1 MSERWPVELRHLR
14 YFVAVAD
21 ERHFGRASA
30 LLHVTQSTLSA
41 QVQDLEREVGGRLFT
56 RTSRRVELTEA
67 GELLLPEA
75 RRALAQAGRALQVA
89 RQSVRGETGAVRI
102 GFSGVAVLQGVL
114 SDDLRDFHRAHP
126 RVGLTLTELPP
137 AAQIQGV
144 RDGSLDIGYCPDLGL
159 GDTDGLHVTRRA
171 LTPLSVALRSD
182 HALASATAVTT
193 ASLAAHD
200 LIIFA
205 SREED
210 ETILSRLWPAPEE
223 DRSRV
228 RLVGSTLGV
237 LALASA
243 GAGVALVPTATERIT
258 LPGLTYRPL
267 HGAPP
272 GPDLLVL
279 GRHDETSGAARAY
292 LSNIPTP

>member
-1 MSERWPVELRHLR
+1 MELRHLR

-21 ERHFGRASA
+21 ERHFGRAA
-30 LLHVTQSTLSA
+30 TLLHVTQSTLSA
-41 QVQDLEREVGGRLFT
+41 QVQALEREVGGRLFT

-75 RRALAQAGRALQVA
+75 RRALAQAGRAMQVA

-102 GFSGVAVLQGVL
+102 GFSGVAVLQGDL
-114 SDDLRDFHRAHP
+114 SDDLRDFHRTHP
-126 RVGLTLTELPP
+126 GVGLTLTELPP

-144 RDGSLDIGYCPDLGL
+144 RDGALDIGYCPDLGL
-159 GDTDGLHVTRRA
+159 SDADGLRVTRRA

-182 HALASATAVTT
+182 HALASAAAVTT
-193 ASLAAHD
+193 ADLTAHD
-200 LIIFA
+200 LIVFA
-205 SREED
+205 SGEED
-210 ETILSRLWPAPEE
+210 ETVLSRLWPAHEE

-243 GAGVALVPTATERIT
+243 GAGVAVVPAATQCIA

-267 HGAPP
+267 NGAPP
-272 GPDLLVL
+272 GPDLLVIS
-279 GRHDETSGAARAY
+279 RHDETSGAVRAY
-292 LSNIPTP
+292 LDAVPAP

>member
-1 MSERWPVELRHLR
+1 MELRHLR

-41 QVQDLEREVGGRLFT
+41 QVQALEREVGGRLFS

-89 RQSVRGETGAVRI
+89 RESVHGETGTVRI
-102 GFSGVAVLQGVL
+102 GFAGVAVLQGVL
-114 SDDLRDFHRAHP
+114 SDDLRDFRRAHP
-126 RVGLTLTELPP
+126 RVGLALTELPP
-137 AAQIQGV
+137 AAQIQAV
-144 RDGSLDIGYCPDLGL
+144 RDGALDLGYCPDLGL
-159 GDTDGLHVTRRA
+159 GDTDGLRVTRRA
-171 LTPLSVALRSD
+171 PTPLSVALSSD
-182 HALASATAVTT
+182 HELASASAVTT
-193 ASLAAHD
+193 ATLSAHD
-200 LIIFA
+200 LIVYA
-205 SREED
+205 SSEED
-210 ETILSRLWPAPEE
+210 ETVLSRLWPATEE

-228 RLVGSTLGV
+228 RLVGSTLGA
-237 LALASA
+237 LALALA
-243 GAGVALVPTATERIT
+243 GTGVALVPTATERIA

-279 GRHDETSGAARAY
+279 GRYDETSGAVRAY
-292 LSNIPTP
+292 LDGVPAP

>member
-1 MSERWPVELRHLR
+1 MVELRHLR

-41 QVQDLEREVGGRLFT
+41 QVQALEREVGGSLFS

-75 RRALAQAGRALQVA
+75 RRALAQADRALQVA
-89 RQSVRGETGAVRI
+89 QESVQGETGTVRI
-102 GFSGVAVLQGVL
+102 GFAGVAALQGVL

-137 AAQIQGV
+137 AAQIQAV
-144 RDGSLDIGYCPDLGL
+144 RDGALDLGYCPDLGL
-159 GDTDGLHVTRRA
+159 GDTDGLRVTRRA
-171 LTPLSVALRSD
+171 PTPLSVALRTE
-182 HALASATAVTT
+182 HELASATAVT
-193 ASLAAHD
+193 ASALSAHE
-200 LIIFA
+200 LIVFA
-205 SREED
+205 SSEED
-210 ETILSRLWPAPEE
+210 ETVLSRLWPGAEE

-228 RLVGSTLGV
+228 RLVGSTLGA
-237 LALASA
+237 LALALA
-243 GAGVALVPTATERIT
+243 GTGVALVPTATERIA

-279 GRHDETSGAARAY
+279 GRHDETSGAVRAY
-292 LSNIPTP
+292 LGGVGAP

>member
-1 MSERWPVELRHLR
+1 MELRHLR

-21 ERHFGRASA
+21 EGHFGRASA

-41 QVQDLEREVGGRLFT
+41 QVQALEREVGGRLFT

-89 RQSVRGETGAVRI
+89 RESVRGETGAVRI

-114 SDDLRDFHRAHP
+114 SEDLHAFGQAHP

-137 AAQIQGV
+137 AAQIQQV
-144 RDGSLDIGYCPDLGL
+144 RDGALDLGYCPDLGL
-159 GDTDGLHVTRRA
+159 GNTDGLRVTRRA
-171 LTPLSVALRSD
+171 PTPLSVVLRSD
-182 HALASATAVTT
+182 HELASASAVTIAALT
-193 ASLAAHD
+193 AHD
-200 LIIFA
+200 LIVFA
-205 SREED
+205 NSEED
-210 ETILSRLWPAPEE
+210 ETVLSRLWPALEE

-237 LALASA
+237 LALVLA
-243 GAGVALVPTATERIT
+243 GAGIAIAPTATERIA
-258 LPGLTYRPL
+258 LPGLSYRPL

-272 GPDLLVL
+272 GPDLLL
-279 GRHDETSGAARAY
+279 IGRHEETSGAVRAY
-292 LSNIPTP
+292 LALDRLW

>member
-1 MSERWPVELRHLR
+1 MELRHLR
-14 YFVAVAD
+14 YFVTVAD

-41 QVQDLEREVGGRLFT
+41 QVQALEREVGGRLFT

-75 RRALAQAGRALQVA
+75 RRALTQAGRALEVA
-89 RQSVRGETGAVRI
+89 RQSVRGETGTVRI

-114 SDDLRDFHRAHP
+114 SDDLRDFARAHP
-126 RVGLTLTELPP
+126 RVGLTLTELAP

-144 RDGSLDIGYCPDLGL
+144 REGALDIGYCPDLGL
-159 GDTDGLHVTRRA
+159 GDISGLRVTRRA
-171 LTPLSVALRSD
+171 PTPLSVALRSD
-182 HALASATAVTT
+182 HELASAAAVTT
-193 ASLAAHD
+193 AELTAHD

-205 SREED
+205 SHEED
-210 ETILSRLWPAPEE
+210 ETVLSRLWPDLEE

-228 RLVGSTLGV
+228 RLVGSTLGI
-237 LALASA
+237 LAFASA
-243 GAGVALVPTATERIT
+243 GVGVALVPTATERIA

-267 HGAPP
+267 RGSPP

-279 GRHDETSGAARAY
+279 GRHDETSGAVLAY
-292 LSNIPTP
+292 LATVPRTQDRT

>member
-1 MSERWPVELRHLR
+1 MELRHLR
-14 YFVAVAD
+14 YFVTVAD

-41 QVQDLEREVGGRLFT
+41 QVQALEREVGGRLFT

-75 RRALAQAGRALQVA
+75 RRALTQAGRALEVA
-89 RQSVRGETGAVRI
+89 RQSVRGETGTVRI

-114 SDDLRDFHRAHP
+114 SDDLRDFARAHP
-126 RVGLTLTELPP
+126 RVGLTLTELAP

-144 RDGSLDIGYCPDLGL
+144 REGALDIGYCPDLGL
-159 GDTDGLHVTRRA
+159 GDISGLRVTRRA
-171 LTPLSVALRSD
+171 PTPLSVALRSD
-182 HALASATAVTT
+182 HELASAAAVTT
-193 ASLAAHD
+193 AELTAHD

-205 SREED
+205 SHEED
-210 ETILSRLWPAPEE
+210 ETVLSRLWPDLEE

-243 GAGVALVPTATERIT
+243 GVGVALVPTATERIA

-267 HGAPP
+267 HGSPP

-279 GRHDETSGAARAY
+279 GRHDETSGAVLAY
-292 LSNIPTP
+292 LATVPRAQDRT

>member
-1 MSERWPVELRHLR
+1 MELRHLR
-14 YFVAVAD
+14 YFAAVAE
-21 ERHFGRASA
+21 ERHFGRAAA
-30 LLHVTQSTLSA
+30 LLHITQSTLSA
-41 QVQDLEREVGGRLFT
+41 QVQALEREVGGLLFI

-75 RRALAQAGRALQVA
+75 RRVLAQADRALQVT

-102 GFSGVAVLQGVL
+102 GFSGVAVLQGAL
-114 SDDLRDFHRAHP
+114 SDDLRHFHQAHP
-126 RVGLTLTELPP
+126 HVDVTLTELPP

-144 RDGSLDIGYCPDLGL
+144 HDGTLDIGYCPDLGL
-159 GDTDGLHVTRRA
+159 DDTDGLRVTRRA
-171 LTPLSVALRSD
+171 RTPLSVAMRSD
-182 HALASATAVTT
+182 HALASADTVTT
-193 ASLAAHD
+193 AALAAHD
-200 LIIFA
+200 LILFA

-210 ETILSRLWPAPEE
+210 ETVLSRLWPASEE
-223 DRSRV
+223 YRLRV

-243 GAGVALVPTATERIT
+243 GMGVALAPTAAECIS

-267 HGAPP
+267 DGPL

-279 GRHDETSGAARAY
+279 GRSDQTSGAVRAY
-292 LSNIPTP
+292 LGTVPAP